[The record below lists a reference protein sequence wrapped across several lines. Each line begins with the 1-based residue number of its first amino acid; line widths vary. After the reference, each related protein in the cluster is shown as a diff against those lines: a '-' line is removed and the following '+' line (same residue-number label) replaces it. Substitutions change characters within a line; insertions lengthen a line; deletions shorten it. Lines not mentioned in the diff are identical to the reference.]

1 MPSPPSPQLSLQKLF
16 KKGLKCH
23 REGRIGQAESCYRK
37 ILRLDPT
44 SLEAREMARILET
57 KPGSLQ
63 ELLPPS
69 SSNLGADPATLA
81 ARAGEFLAEGKNQ
94 LAIDCLRRLTEL
106 RPDSLQAHLRL
117 GEVLERTED
126 FKGAAKSYQRA
137 LDLQP
142 ASADL
147 HCHLARA
154 LFRGGAPREAAE
166 LYQRALAIDP
176 KRYDIYNDLGLMLTN
191 VGNFGAAIEAF
202 KRSLRLNPKCAKT
215 IAGLG
220 YLFENKG
227 DFISASEAYRDAIKL
242 DPALTAAYVDLGF
255 ILYGL
260 GEVVEA
266 ADYFERLRA
275 MHPDS
280 AEATANLG
288 IIHLL
293 QGNFAAGW
301 AEYEARRRVGI
312 GEGRVLAQRQWKGDP
327 LVGAPILLHAEQG
340 FGDTLQFVRYVP
352 LVAARGGRVV
362 LEVQPGLRRLLSR
375 TDGATQVVSRGEP
388 LLEFVWQCPLPS
400 LPLAFGTELNTIPA
414 QVPYVYPDPA
424 LVDEW
429 REKLRRSGRRIGF
442 VWGGNPEMQ
451 RDRLRSVPLDALMPI
466 LKVPAITFYSLQV
479 GSPSEQVKNLPAD
492 VRVIDLAPQLRDFAD
507 TAAAVANL
515 DLTITVDT
523 SVAHLAG
530 AMGRPLWLMLN
541 KGCDWRWHLD
551 REDSPWYPTV
561 RLFRQSAIGEWKDVV
576 GRIEHELRASPSLQ
590 CAEPGRPE

>member
-1 MPSPPSPQLSLQKLF
+1 MPSPQQSLQKLF
-16 KKGLKCH
+16 KKGLKYH
-23 REGRIGQAESCYRK
+23 REGRIAQAESCYRK
-37 ILRLDPT
+37 ILRLNPT

-63 ELLPPS
+63 EALPPANS
-69 SSNLGADPATLA
+69 YLDADPATLA
-81 ARAGEFLAEGKNQ
+81 ARTAEFLAKGKNQ
-94 LAIDCLRRLTEL
+94 PAIDCLRRLTEL
-106 RPDSLQAHLRL
+106 RPDSVQAHLQL

-126 FKGAAKSYQRA
+126 FKAAAKSYQRA

-142 ASADL
+142 GSADL
-147 HCHLARA
+147 HCYLARA
-154 LFRGGAPREAAE
+154 LFRSGAPREAAE
-166 LYQRALAIDP
+166 LYQRALAIDSQ
-176 KRYDIYNDLGLMLTN
+176 RYDIYNDLGLMLTN

-202 KRSLRLNPKCAKT
+202 KRSLRLNPQCAKT

-220 YLFENKG
+220 YLFESKG

-242 DPALTAAYVDLGF
+242 DPTLAAAYVDLGF

-260 GEVVEA
+260 GEVAEA
-266 ADYFERLRA
+266 TDYFERLRA
-275 MHPDS
+275 IQPDS

-312 GEGRVLAQRQWKGDP
+312 GEGRVLTQRQWKGEP
-327 LVGAPILLHAEQG
+327 LNGATILLHAEQG

-352 LVAARGGRVV
+352 LVAARGGKVV

-375 TDGATQVVSRGEP
+375 TDGAMQVVSRGEP
-388 LLEFVWQCPLPS
+388 LPEFARQCPLPS
-400 LPLAFGTELNTIPA
+400 LPLAFGTEMNTIPA
-414 QVPYVYPDPA
+414 KVPYVYPDPV

-429 REKLRRSGRRIGF
+429 REKLQGDGRRIGL

-466 LKVPAITFYSLQV
+466 LKVPGITFYSLQV
-479 GSPSEQVKNLPAD
+479 GAASAQVKNLPRD
-492 VRVIDLAPQLRDFAD
+492 VRVIDLAPQLKDFAD

-515 DLTITVDT
+515 DLVISVET

-530 AMGRPLWLMLN
+530 AMGRPLWIMLN
-541 KGCDWRWHLD
+541 KGCDWRWFLE
-551 REDSPWYPTV
+551 REDSPWYPTA

-576 GRIEHELRASPSLQ
+576 SCIEGELR
-590 CAEPGRPE
+590 GRQNSSQRMRDW

>member
-1 MPSPPSPQLSLQKLF
+1 MA
-16 KKGLKCH
+16 
-23 REGRIGQAESCYRK
+23 QAESCYRK
-37 ILRLDPT
+37 MMRLDPT

-57 KPGSLQ
+57 KPGSPQESLQ
-63 ELLPPS
+63 PA

-81 ARAGEFLAEGKNQ
+81 ARAGAFLAEGKNQ
-94 LAIDCLRRLTEL
+94 PAIDCLRRITEL
-106 RPDSLQAHLRL
+106 RPDSVQAHLQL

-126 FKGAAKSYQRA
+126 FKAAAKSYRRA
-137 LDLQP
+137 VDLQP
-142 ASADL
+142 GSADL

-154 LFRGGAPREAAE
+154 HFRSGAPREAAE

-176 KRYDIYNDLGLMLTN
+176 QRYDIYNDLALMLTN
-191 VGNFGAAIEAF
+191 IGNFGAAIEAF

-220 YLFENKG
+220 YLFESKG
-227 DFISASEAYRDAIKL
+227 DFISASDAYRDAIKL

-260 GEVVEA
+260 GEVEEA

-275 MHPDS
+275 MQPDS

-312 GEGRVLAQRQWKGDP
+312 GEGRVLTQRQWKGDP
-327 LVGAPILLHAEQG
+327 LDDARILLHAEQG

-352 LVAARGGRVV
+352 LVAARGGKVV
-362 LEVQPGLRRLLSR
+362 LEVQPALRRLLSR
-375 TDGATQVVSRGEP
+375 TDGAAQVMSRGEP
-388 LLEFVWQCPLPS
+388 LPEFAWQCPLPS
-400 LPLAFGTELNTIPA
+400 LPLAFGTELSTVPA
-414 QVPYVYPDPA
+414 RVPYVHPDPA
-424 LVDEW
+424 LVDKW
-429 REKLRRSGRRIGF
+429 RGKLQGNGRRIGL

-466 LKVPAITFYSLQV
+466 LKVPGTAYYSLQV

-492 VRVIDLAPQLRDFAD
+492 VRVIDLAPQLSDFAD
-507 TAAAVANL
+507 TAAVVANL
-515 DLTITVDT
+515 DLVITVET

-530 AMGRPLWLMLN
+530 AMGRPLWIMLN
-541 KGCDWRWHLD
+541 KGCDWRWFLQ
-551 REDSPWYPTV
+551 REDSPWYPTA
-561 RLFRQSAIGEWKDVV
+561 RLFRQAAFGEWKDVV
-576 GRIEHELRASPSLQ
+576 GRIEGELRA
-590 CAEPGRPE
+590 